1 MEKMFNYKIVR
12 YSLLY
17 NFHVIQHKKV
27 GKIFGAEAQDGT
39 FLSANVL
46 LWSVTTFIV
55 GMFFCTAIGKIAL
68 IDCIA
73 NVMCVAVY
81 AGVIGGVI
89 GGFLFLIHRH
99 NGKQL

>member
-1 MEKMFNYKIVR
+1 M
-12 YSLLY
+12 
-17 NFHVIQHKKV
+17 KV
-27 GKIFGAEAQDGT
+27 VSYAGRNEYEIFMGNDRKIFGAEAQDGT

-99 NGKQL
+99 NGKKL

>member
-1 MEKMFNYKIVR
+1 MKFLWEMT
-12 YSLLY
+12 
-17 NFHVIQHKKV
+17 

-68 IDCIA
+68 IGCT
-73 NVMCVAVY
+73 
-81 AGVIGGVI
+81 VI
-89 GGFLFLIHRH
+89 
-99 NGKQL
+99 

>member
-1 MEKMFNYKIVR
+1 MFNRKGGRNRRVVWERTGKIV
-12 YSLLY
+12 
-17 NFHVIQHKKV
+17 
-27 GKIFGAEAQDGT
+27 GAETQDGT

>member
-1 MEKMFNYKIVR
+1 M
-12 YSLLY
+12 
-17 NFHVIQHKKV
+17 KV
-27 GKIFGAEAQDGT
+27 VSYAGRNEYEIFMGNDRKNIWTQDGT

>member
-1 MEKMFNYKIVR
+1 MRFLWEMTG
-12 YSLLY
+12 
-17 NFHVIQHKKV
+17 KV
-27 GKIFGAEAQDGT
+27 FGVEAQDGT

-46 LWSVTTFIV
+46 LWSVITFIV
-55 GMFFCTAIGKIAL
+55 GIFFCTEIGKIAL

-73 NVMCVAVY
+73 NVMSVAVY

>member
-1 MEKMFNYKIVR
+1 MDMRFLWEMTG
-12 YSLLY
+12 
-17 NFHVIQHKKV
+17 KV
-27 GKIFGAEAQDGT
+27 FGVEAQDGT

-46 LWSVTTFIV
+46 LWSVITFIV
-55 GMFFCTAIGKIAL
+55 GIFFCTAIGKIAL

-81 AGVIGGVI
+81 AGVIGGEI

>member
-1 MEKMFNYKIVR
+1 MRFLWEMT
-12 YSLLY
+12 
-17 NFHVIQHKKV
+17 

-39 FLSANVL
+39 ILSANVL

>member
-1 MEKMFNYKIVR
+1 M
-12 YSLLY
+12 
-17 NFHVIQHKKV
+17 KV
-27 GKIFGAEAQDGT
+27 VSYAGRNEYEIFMGNDRKNIWSGSTGRNIFISKCIA
-39 FLSANVL
+39 

>member
-1 MEKMFNYKIVR
+1 M
-12 YSLLY
+12 
-17 NFHVIQHKKV
+17 
-27 GKIFGAEAQDGT
+27 
-39 FLSANVL
+39 
-46 LWSVTTFIV
+46 
-55 GMFFCTAIGKIAL
+55 AIGKIAL

>member
-1 MEKMFNYKIVR
+1 MRFLWEMT
-12 YSLLY
+12 
-17 NFHVIQHKKV
+17 
-27 GKIFGAEAQDGT
+27 GKIFGAETQDGT
-39 FLSANVL
+39 FLS
-46 LWSVTTFIV
+46 
-55 GMFFCTAIGKIAL
+55 
-68 IDCIA
+68 A

>member
-1 MEKMFNYKIVR
+1 MQGGNEYEIFMGNDR
-12 YSLLY
+12 
-17 NFHVIQHKKV
+17 KKYLER
-27 GKIFGAEAQDGT
+27 EAQDGT

-73 NVMCVAVY
+73 NVMCL
-81 AGVIGGVI
+81 
-89 GGFLFLIHRH
+89 LFMPERSAERSVDFISDT
-99 NGKQL
+99 QT